1 MEPPHKP
8 SLLKKS
14 HSNGFSIRLR
24 FRQIYLIQTELG
36 RDCTVFIKF
45 IIAALAAAEV
55 LYL

>member
-1 MEPPHKP
+1 MEPPHNP
-8 SLLKKS
+8 FLLEKS
-14 HSNGFSIRLR
+14 HSNGFSICLR

-36 RDCTVFIKF
+36 WDYTVFIKF